1 MEKILHTVHESV
13 LLSEVLAALNLK
25 PGMTVVDATLG
36 GGGYTEALLK
46 RVLPGG
52 RVIAFD
58 WDSQAHARFL
68 EYAHRVPL
76 LQDSL
81 QNESLI
87 LVEESFSQLERE
99 LRTRSIISVDALV
112 ADLGLSSDQLAD
124 PLYGLSFLTDGPLDM
139 RLNSKEK
146 VKAAD
151 LIREWSEERLT
162 ELFEI
167 YGDEP
172 EAKRVAKAVVS
183 ERAKQPIERTTELAA
198 IVKRSV
204 SKRRA
209 WGKIHPATQV
219 FQALRIAVNG
229 EQHALEVFLPQ
240 TLRCLKSGGRIAI
253 VSFHSGE
260 DRIVKHFFQSQS
272 KKNLEV
278 PVIVLITKKPIEATS
293 EEVHQNPRARSAKLR
308 VAEKC

>member
-1 MEKILHTVHESV
+1 MEKILHTVHVSV
-13 LLSEVLAALNLK
+13 LLSEVLDALLLK

-36 GGGYTEALLK
+36 GGGYTEALLR

-58 WDSQAHARFL
+58 WDVVAHTRFR
-68 EYAHRVPL
+68 EYAHSDPL
-76 LQDSL
+76 LTQALADG
-81 QNESLI
+81 SLI

-99 LRTRSIISVDALV
+99 LDARMIPHVDAIV

-124 PLYGLSFLTDGPLDM
+124 PAYGLSFLADGPLDM

-151 LIREWSEERLT
+151 LLREWSEEQLT

-172 EAKRVAKAVVS
+172 EAKRVAKAIIA
-183 ERAKQPIERTTELAA
+183 ERTKQPIVRTTELAA
-198 IVKRSV
+198 IVKHSV

-229 EQHALEVFLPQ
+229 EQRALEVFLPQ
-240 TLRCLKSGGRIAI
+240 AIGCLKSGGRVVV

-260 DRIVKHFFQSQS
+260 DRVVKHFFQGQS
-272 KKNLEV
+272 KKNLED
-278 PVIVLITKKPIEATS
+278 PVITLITKKPIEATV
-293 EEVHQNPRARSAKLR
+293 EEIRKNPRARSAKLR

>member
-1 MEKILHTVHESV
+1 MEKIPHTVHASV
-13 LLSEVLAALNLK
+13 LLSEVLDALQLGQ
-25 PGMTVVDATLG
+25 GMIVVDATLG
-36 GGGYTEALLK
+36 GGGYTEALLQ

-58 WDSQAHARFL
+58 WDAAAHTRFR
-68 EYAHRVPL
+68 EYTHSDPL
-76 LQDSL
+76 LAQALADG
-81 QNESLI
+81 SLI

-99 LRTRSIISVDALV
+99 LDARTISHVDAIV

-124 PLYGLSFLTDGPLDM
+124 PEYGLSFLADGPLDM

-151 LIREWSEERLT
+151 LLREWSEEQLS

-172 EAKRVAKAVVS
+172 EAKRVAKAIIA
-183 ERAKQPIERTTELAA
+183 ERIKKPIVRTTELAA

-229 EQHALEVFLPQ
+229 EQRALEVFLPQ
-240 TLRCLKSGGRIAI
+240 AIGYLKSGGRVAV

-260 DRIVKHFFQSQS
+260 DRVVKHFFQRQS
-272 KKNLEV
+272 KKNLED
-278 PVIVLITKKPIEATS
+278 PVITLITKKPIEATV
-293 EEVHQNPRARSAKLR
+293 EEIRKNPRARSAKLR